1 MRMKM
6 KNVDMVN
13 GPLFVSIWR
22 FTVPF
27 MLTGLLQI
35 FYNAADVMVVG
46 RYAGQEALAG
56 VGTTGSLS
64 TLILNFIIGLSVG
77 VSVTLGQALGAK
89 DYDGAE
95 KIVHTAMVLCFLG
108 GAVVSAVGIIFAR
121 PLLSLIDVPED
132 VMPQAKIYMQI
143 IFAGKIPALVYNFG
157 SAVLRAKGDTK
168 RPLYIVTVSGIIN
181 VVLNMFFVIKLGM
194 KADGVGLATVISQ
207 VFTAVAILYC
217 LRTEEGHT
225 RLYFKKIRLYKK
237 EALRIVKIGLPSG
250 VQSMVFS
257 LANVIIQSGVN
268 SFGSSATIAGNSAA
282 TRGGG
287 FYSVALNS
295 LSQTTV
301 AFVSSNT
308 GAKRFDRVRKIVR
321 YSMIDVA
328 IVWAAE
334 VLVTLLF
341 AKHLVGLYVPGNE
354 AALQIGVSR
363 HMIIGCS
370 YGLCGIMEVA
380 SGAIR
385 GMGKSFLTMMVAIA
399 GVCGIRIVWVLFIFP
414 LIGTYPSLVI
424 SMPLSWIVTSL
435 LQYAMYLYVFQKEK
449 KAEMV
454 SV

>member
-1 MRMKM
+1 MRAKSR
-6 KNVDMVN
+6 NVDMVN
-13 GPLFVSIWR
+13 GPLFLSIWK

-89 DYDGAE
+89 DHDGAQ
-95 KIVHTAMVLCFLG
+95 KIVHTAMLICFLG
-108 GAVVSAVGIIFAR
+108 GAIVSVIGIVYAE
-121 PLLSLIDVPED
+121 PLLSLIDVPSD

-157 SAVLRAKGDTK
+157 SAILRAKGDTK
-168 RPLYIVTVSGIIN
+168 RPLYIVTASGIIN
-181 VVLNMFFVIKLGM
+181 VVLNVFFVVKLGM

-217 LRTEEGHT
+217 LCTEEGST
-225 RLYFKKIRLYKK
+225 QLQFKKLRLHKK

-250 VQSMVFS
+250 AQSMVFS
-257 LANVIIQSGVN
+257 LANVIIQSSVN
-268 SFGSSATIAGNSAA
+268 SFGSATIAGNSAA
-282 TRGGG
+282 TSVGG
-287 FYSVALNS
+287 FYYTALYS

-308 GAKRFDRVRKIVR
+308 GAKRYDRVRKIVR
-321 YSMIDVA
+321 YSLIDA
-328 IVWAAE
+328 GIVWAIEA
-334 VLVTLLF
+334 LVTILA
-341 AKHLVGLYVPGNE
+341 AKYLIGLYVPGNE

-370 YGLCGIMEVA
+370 YGLCGMMEVA
-380 SGAIR
+380 SGALR
-385 GMGKSFLTMMVAIA
+385 GMGKSFMTMMVAII

-414 LIGTYPSLVI
+414 LIGTYRSLVI
-424 SMPLSWIVTSL
+424 SMPLSWIFTFAM
-435 LQYAMYLYVFQKEK
+435 QYVMYLYVFQKEK

>member
-1 MRMKM
+1 MRAKSR
-6 KNVDMVN
+6 NVDMVN
-13 GPLFVSIWR
+13 GPLFLSIWK

-89 DYDGAE
+89 DHDGAQ
-95 KIVHTAMVLCFLG
+95 KIVHTAMLICFLG
-108 GAVVSAVGIIFAR
+108 GAIVSVIGIVYAE
-121 PLLSLIDVPED
+121 PLLSLIDVPSD

-157 SAVLRAKGDTK
+157 SAILRSKGDTK
-168 RPLYIVTVSGIIN
+168 RPLYIVTASGIIN
-181 VVLNMFFVIKLGM
+181 VVLNVFFVVKLGM

-217 LRTEEGHT
+217 LCTEEGST
-225 RLYFKKIRLYKK
+225 QLQFKKLRLHKK

-250 VQSMVFS
+250 AQSMVFS
-257 LANVIIQSGVN
+257 LANVIIQSSVN
-268 SFGSSATIAGNSAA
+268 SFGSATIAGNSAA
-282 TRGGG
+282 TSVGG
-287 FYSVALNS
+287 FYYTALYS

-308 GAKRFDRVRKIVR
+308 GAKRYDRVRKIVR
-321 YSMIDVA
+321 YSLIDA
-328 IVWAAE
+328 GIVWAIEA
-334 VLVTLLF
+334 LVTILA
-341 AKHLVGLYVPGNE
+341 AKYLIGLYVPGNE

-370 YGLCGIMEVA
+370 YGLCGMMEVA
-380 SGAIR
+380 SGALR
-385 GMGKSFLTMMVAIA
+385 GMGKSFMTMMVAII

-414 LIGTYPSLVI
+414 LIGTYVSLVI
-424 SMPLSWIVTSL
+424 SMPLSWIFTFAM
-435 LQYAMYLYVFQKEK
+435 QYVMYRYVFQKEK